1 MTARDMAW
9 TTLCSMDE
17 LTEGLGKYVE
27 IDGFR
32 LAVFLEN
39 GVVFAMDNDCP
50 HAGGSMSG
58 GYLSDG
64 CAICPWHGWAFKLET
79 GALAG
84 SFGSDDSEMLKVYK
98 VRRIDHEGKTLVQA
112 ELPMV

>member
-1 MTARDMAW
+1 MPF
-9 TTLCSMDE
+9 TTLCTLDE

-32 LAVFLEN
+32 LAVFLHN
-39 GVVFAMDNDCP
+39 GVVFAMDNACP

-58 GYLSDG
+58 GYIADG
-64 CAICPWHGWAFKLET
+64 CAICPWHGWAFNLES
-79 GALAG
+79 GALVG
-84 SFGSDDSEMLKVYK
+84 SFGSDDSEVLKVYK
-98 VRRIDHEGKTLVQA
+98 VRHVERDGKTYVQA